1 MSDEPDNPVLAEEVE
16 PIADAIPEGA
26 RDPLRDV
33 LKLRRAIRFG
43 VYTIIT
49 ADLPFYYFA
58 LGYTLSQ
65 VAAVGIIG
73 WIIALV
79 AVETA
84 FRQMIRL
91 RKRSAYPNVLLV
103 EMGVV
108 NDTALA
114 AQRGLDVVVSLL
126 GVRAAVIGLR
136 GSGGRLRLAACRGLS
151 DSRADEILM
160 RSEDAAG
167 DAMAQLQP
175 VRVKLAAGEPF
186 HEAFGLV
193 PDGANR
199 IVFAPVIALQNA
211 IGVIVLASDSRD
223 ADINDDQLISGI
235 GIALGLSLENLRQR
249 DQLRDGQERLE
260 RVVTGA
266 PLVLFALDRDGVY
279 TLVEGRGLEVLGT
292 RPEQVLGRSIFDIFN
307 GRTEITDAVKR
318 ALAGEEVIVSADF
331 SGAVF
336 EARLTPLTDA
346 GGQVAGVIGVAIDVT
361 ERRQAEDALHAS
373 QEQLGTMVSNVP
385 VILFAMDSDGNFT
398 LSEGKGLAALGLKAG
413 QVVGLNVRD
422 VYGDHPE
429 IVENI
434 ERALG
439 GEVVADTVEVNGLFW
454 ETIYSPVRDASGA
467 VVSVIGV
474 AGNVTER
481 MRAQE
486 ALSASEE
493 RYRALVE
500 NASDGIFVIGMD
512 NRFISVNA
520 AEAVI
525 LGYDPEELI
534 GRDVNEVI
542 VPEHRNLADAMTAR
556 KLESGGQTAY
566 EILAIRKDGSF
577 VPLEISSWLAY
588 EDGKPVAIHG
598 IARDVSERKRV
609 ETALREGE
617 ERYRELFDNASDVVY
632 THDLAGRF
640 TSINKAAERVTGY
653 SPDEAVG
660 MNIAAIVAPD
670 HLQRAVEMT
679 RKKVKEGGETTYEID
694 IITKDGRR
702 IPLEVSTRIILR
714 DGKPFGVQGIARDI
728 NARKRA
734 EEALRES
741 EELYRTLVE
750 TSPDAVI
757 LTTVEGVIIKVN
769 RPAARLL
776 GFESV
781 DEMVGM
787 KAPDFVADGRWRE
800 IEEKIE
806 TSAGGGI
813 VRNIA
818 QTLARRDGTLVP
830 VEISISS
837 LTDANGVPRAF
848 VGVVRDV
855 TERRKAED
863 ALRESEEKYRDLV
876 ENSNEIIYTLDA
888 SGIISYISPAVRQ
901 LGGYEPEDVVGKT
914 SLSFV
919 HPEDLP
925 ELAASFQRTI
935 GGSPEP
941 SEYRL
946 RTKSGEYVWVQ
957 TSSKPIYDG
966 DEIVGLRGLIVDI
979 DQRKRAEHALDE
991 SEDRYR
997 ELFENASDLVYTHDL
1012 GGKYISV
1019 NKAVEQITGY
1029 TQEETLAMTWSDV
1042 IAQDHRPR
1050 LAELA
1055 AALAAGAVSTSFEI
1069 DVITKDG
1076 RRVPLEVRPQLVFR
1090 DGVPVAIRGIA
1101 RDITQRRRADA
1112 LLGGEKRILEMI
1124 ASGAKLPEVLEQ
1136 LTRIMEDQSTGMLCS
1151 VLLLDHDGEN
1161 LRLGAA
1167 SSLPED
1173 YNRAIDGLAIGPN
1186 VGSCGTAAYKKE
1198 LVVVTDIASDPL
1210 WVDFKDLALAAG
1222 LQACWSVPILSTRGD
1237 VLGTFAVY
1245 YGEPRV
1251 PRPEDIEL
1259 IQRATHIAGIAI
1271 ERKQAE
1277 EALQASEERYRKL
1290 VNTAQDVIYTL
1301 GLDASF
1307 TSLNPAFETVTGWK
1321 PEDWL
1326 GKNFGPL
1333 VHPDDVN
1340 AAVDQF
1346 KEVLSGE
1353 APSYEL
1359 RIKRADG
1366 DYVVG
1371 EFTSSPIVEDGE
1383 VKGVFGIARDITERK
1398 KAEALIRE
1406 LAYHDGLTG
1415 LPNRALFED
1424 RLGVALAQAHR
1435 SHQMLAVMF
1444 LDLDR
1449 FKTVNDTLGHGGG
1462 DKLLKGV
1469 AEDLKTI
1476 VREGDTVARVGGDEF
1491 TVLLPGI
1498 ELREDATEI
1507 AQRILDVLRGPRLIE
1522 GQEFSVSAS
1531 IGVTLYPHDG
1541 ADTDTLLRNADTAMY
1556 RAKESGRDNF
1566 QLYTPSMKAG
1576 VLQRL
1581 SLENDLRHALERNE
1595 LRVYYQPISETA
1607 TGRIVA
1613 TEALVRWEHPERGLV
1628 DPDEF
1633 ILFAE
1638 ETGLIV
1644 PIGEWVL
1651 REAMQ
1656 QNQAWRDAGYRG
1668 LRVGVNMSARQLQQ
1682 DDMVSTVA
1690 RLLRETGLAPEL
1702 LQLEITEGAVM
1713 KNVDLI
1719 IAMLHQIRRMGIG
1732 ISLDDFGTGYSSLS
1746 YLKRFPIDSVKIDRS
1761 FVRDIATD
1769 PNDAAIVTTVI
1780 AMAGSLNLQVI
1791 AEGVETTEQLEFL
1804 RQRGC
1809 DQFQGYLVSPPAP
1822 ADTITRLLA
1831 PARRTRAKITR
1842 LRSA

>member
-1 MSDEPDNPVLAEEVE
+1 MSDEPDNPVRAEEAE
-16 PIADAIPEGA
+16 PIADAIPVGA

-33 LKLRRAIRFG
+33 LKLRRAIRIG
-43 VYTIIT
+43 VYTAIT
-49 ADLPFYYFA
+49 VDLPFYYVA
-58 LGYTLSQ
+58 LGYTLAQ

-84 FRQMIRL
+84 FRQMIML

-108 NDTALA
+108 GDTALA
-114 AQRGLDVVVSLL
+114 AQRGLDVIVRLL
-126 GVRAAVIGLR
+126 GVRAALIGLR
-136 GSGGRLRLAACRGLS
+136 GRDGRLRLAACRGLS

-160 RSEDAAG
+160 RSRDAAE

-193 PDGANR
+193 PHGVNR
-199 IVFAPVIALQNA
+199 IAFAPVIALQNA

-223 ADINDDQLISGI
+223 TDVNDDHLISGI

-249 DQLRDGQERLE
+249 DELREGQERLE

-266 PLVLFALDRDGVY
+266 PLVLFALDRDGAY

-292 RPEQVLGRSIFDIFN
+292 RPEQVLGRSVFDIFK

-318 ALAGEEVIVSADF
+318 ALAGEEVIASADF
-331 SGAVF
+331 GGAVF
-336 EARLTPLTDA
+336 EARLTPLKDAA
-346 GGQVAGVIGVAIDVT
+346 GGVAGVIGVAIDVT

-373 QEQLGTMVSNVP
+373 QEQLSTMVANVP
-385 VILFAMDSDGNFT
+385 VVLFAIDRDGNFT
-398 LSEGKGLAALGLKAG
+398 LSEGKGLADLGLKAG

-422 VYGDHPE
+422 LYGDHPE
-429 IVENI
+429 ITGNI

-474 AGNVTER
+474 AGNVTDR

-500 NASDGIFVIGMD
+500 NASDGIFVVGMD

-534 GRDVNEVI
+534 GRDINEVI
-542 VPEHRNLADAMTAR
+542 VPEHRNLADTMTAR

-598 IARDVSERKRV
+598 IARDVTERKWA
-609 ETALREGE
+609 EQALRESGE
-617 ERYRELFDNASDVVY
+617 RTRLVLENALD
-632 THDLAGRF
+632 
-640 TSINKAAERVTGY
+640 
-653 SPDEAVG
+653 
-660 MNIAAIVAPD
+660 AIVAMDARGTVVDWNPQAEAVFGWSSEEAIGRPLAELIIPD
-670 HLQRAVEMT
+670 GQRGAHRRGLKRHFKSGGGAMLNRRVE
-679 RKKVKEGGETTYEID
+679 VIA
-694 IITKDGRR
+694 
-702 IPLEVSTRIILR
+702 LHR
-714 DGKPFGVQGIARDI
+714 DGHEFPIELAISASPGPDGVIFNGFIRDI
-728 NARKRA
+728 TERKRA
-734 EEALRES
+734 EQALRES
-741 EELYRTLVE
+741 EE
-750 TSPDAVI
+750 
-757 LTTVEGVIIKVN
+757 
-769 RPAARLL
+769 
-776 GFESV
+776 
-781 DEMVGM
+781 
-787 KAPDFVADGRWRE
+787 
-800 IEEKIE
+800 
-806 TSAGGGI
+806 
-813 VRNIA
+813 
-818 QTLARRDGTLVP
+818 Q
-830 VEISISS
+830 
-837 LTDANGVPRAF
+837 
-848 VGVVRDV
+848 
-855 TERRKAED
+855 
-863 ALRESEEKYRDLV
+863 YRDLV

-888 SGIISYISPAVRQ
+888 SGVITYISPAVRQ
-901 LGGYEPEDVVGKT
+901 LGGYEPEEVVGKT

-925 ELAASFQRTI
+925 ALAASFQRTI
-935 GGSPEP
+935 GGSLEP

-946 RTKSGEYVWVQ
+946 RGKSGEYVWVR
-957 TSSKPIYDG
+957 TSSKLIYDG
-966 DEIVGLRGLIVDI
+966 DKIAGLRGLIVDI
-979 DQRKRAEHALDE
+979 DQRKRAEEALSE
-991 SEDRYR
+991 SENRYR

-1012 GGKYISV
+1012 DGRYLTI
-1019 NKAVEQITGY
+1019 NRAVEQITGY
-1029 TQEETLAMTWSDV
+1029 SQEEVLGMTWADV
-1042 IAQDHRPR
+1042 IAEDHRPR
-1050 LAELA
+1050 LAEIA
-1055 AALAAGAVSTSFEI
+1055 AALSAGTSSRSFEL
-1069 DVITKDG
+1069 DVISKDG
-1076 RRVPLEVRPQLVFR
+1076 RRVPLEVRAQVVYK
-1090 DGVPVAIRGIA
+1090 DGKPVAIRGIA
-1101 RDITQRRRADA
+1101 RDIEER
-1112 LLGGEKRILEMI
+1112 KRI
-1124 ASGAKLPEVLEQ
+1124 
-1136 LTRIMEDQSTGMLCS
+1136 D
-1151 VLLLDHDGEN
+1151 
-1161 LRLGAA
+1161 AA
-1167 SSLPED
+1167 L
-1173 YNRAIDGLAIGPN
+1173 RAIVKGTSAEAGDEFLRSLVKHFAEVIGARYAFLGRLADQDKVAMLAVWAGEGFAENFEYALKGTPCEN
-1186 VGSCGTAAYKKE
+1186 V
-1198 LVVVTDIASDPL
+1198 
-1210 WVDFKDLALAAG
+1210 VDREVCVYERDVQGQFPDDLALVEMGVESYMGAPLFDSAG
-1222 LQACWSVPILSTRGD
+1222 RALGLLAVMDDKPMEPSENLKSILSI
-1237 VLGTFAVY
+1237 FAARA
-1245 YGEPRV
+1245 GA
-1251 PRPEDIEL
+1251 EL
-1259 IQRATHIAGIAI
+1259 
-1271 ERKQAE
+1271 ERNQAE
-1277 EALQASEERYRKL
+1277 EALQASEERYRNL
-1290 VNTAQDVIYTL
+1290 VDTAQDVIYTL
-1301 GLDASF
+1301 GLDASL

-1321 PEDWL
+1321 RKDWL
-1326 GKNFGPL
+1326 GKNFAPL
-1333 VHPDDVN
+1333 VHPDDLN
-1340 AAVDQF
+1340 TAVDMF
-1346 KEVLSGE
+1346 KRVLAGE
-1353 APSYEL
+1353 NPSYEL
-1359 RIKRADG
+1359 RIRCPDG
-1366 DYVVG
+1366 EYVVG
-1371 EFTSSPIVEDGE
+1371 EFTSTPLMEGGE
-1383 VKGVFGIARDITERK
+1383 LRGAFGIARDITERK
-1398 KAEALIRE
+1398 KAEMTIRQ

-1435 SHQMLAVMF
+1435 SRQMLAVMF

-1449 FKTVNDTLGHGGG
+1449 FKTVNDTLGHSGG

-1476 VREGDTVARVGGDEF
+1476 IREGDTVARVGGDEF
-1491 TVLLPGI
+1491 TLLLPGI
-1498 ELREDATEI
+1498 ESQEDATEV
-1507 AQRILDVLRGPRLIE
+1507 AQRILDVLRGGRLVD
-1522 GQEFSVSAS
+1522 GQEFSVSTS
-1531 IGVTLYPHDG
+1531 IGITLYPQDG

-1556 RAKESGRDNF
+1556 RAKESGRDHY
-1566 QLYTPSMKAG
+1566 QLYTPAMNAG

-1581 SLENDLRHALERNE
+1581 SLESDLRHALERNE
-1595 LRVYYQPISETA
+1595 LRVYYQPISATA

-1613 TEALVRWEHPERGLV
+1613 TEALVRWEHPQRGIV
-1628 DPDEF
+1628 VPDEF
-1633 ILFAE
+1633 IPFAE

-1651 REAMQ
+1651 GEAMR
-1656 QNQAWRDAGYRG
+1656 QNQAWQEAGYCG

-1682 DDMVSTVA
+1682 DDLASTLS

-1713 KNVDLI
+1713 KNVDPI
-1719 IAMLHQIRRMGIG
+1719 IAMLQQVRRMGIS

-1780 AMAGSLNLQVI
+1780 TMARSLNLQVI
-1791 AEGVETTEQLEFL
+1791 AEGVETAEQLEFL
-1804 RQRGC
+1804 RRRGC

-1822 ADTITRLLA
+1822 ADVITRLLE